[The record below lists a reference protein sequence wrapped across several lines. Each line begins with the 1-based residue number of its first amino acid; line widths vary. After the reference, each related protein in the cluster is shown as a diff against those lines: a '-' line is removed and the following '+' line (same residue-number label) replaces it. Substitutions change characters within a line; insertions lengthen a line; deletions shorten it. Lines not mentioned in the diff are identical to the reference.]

1 MFSRCEIDLDNGD
14 YIYSSQ
20 KLVDLPGNKLH
31 KKRNLI
37 NQFLALYPDYASL
50 PLQPADLDACLELAE
65 KWCRQRTCQELDFN
79 HETSAL
85 KRALRQFR
93 RTGIAGLEDRSGRRA
108 GRLFHLFAAEQQHG
122 RRAL

>member
-1 MFSRCEIDLDNGD
+1 MEIDLDNGD

-37 NQFLALYPDYASL
+37 NQFLALYPDYFCQ
-50 PLQPADLDACLELAE
+50 PLQASDLGACLKLSE
-65 KWCRQRTCQELDFN
+65 KWCRLRTCQELDFD

-85 KRALRQFR
+85 KKALKFQ
-93 RTGIAGLEDRSGRRA
+93 RTGIAGFENFPRRRTV
-108 GRLFHLFAAEQQHG
+108 RLFHFLPG
-122 RRAL
+122 